1 MLLRG
6 ASMADEKPA
15 VAPIDRRA
23 ATKNPNVSYA
33 DVVVLH
39 ETSQSRVS
47 LVPFFI
53 KHSDHTELAVKIET
67 FKKEMGGFLLVD
79 QKSVSLKEPA
89 ARKLLEALRQH
100 LAVSGQGED
109 GNYIAIKVSNGT
121 ADVAGMDPGLVAQ
134 AVAGLL
140 GEKDIVQ
147 HLVSQELSSTLV
159 NAFRGAIRLQE
170 LRSALA
176 TLRQHLEQGVSDESI
191 YQDWCEKHTWAF
203 GNAYVMRDAVRTIS
217 SGDKLD
223 LILPSVLTGYR
234 DIVELKRPDMEVLMF
249 DKSHNNYYFGVEA
262 SKAIGQCHRYLDV
275 LHEEA
280 AKGLRDHPE
289 IVAYHPRATIVLGRS
304 AAWPAEKL
312 KCLHGLN
319 RRLNG
324 ISVNTYDQLL
334 AQGERLVAVVGA
346 AADVDTATSE
356 EEPDYDDVPPSDDDF
371 DF

>member
-1 MLLRG
+1 
-6 ASMADEKPA
+6 MADDNKPA

-23 ATKNPNVSYA
+23 AAKNPNVSYA
-33 DVVVLH
+33 DVVILH
-39 ETSQSRVS
+39 ETSKSRVS

-53 KHSDHTELAVKIET
+53 KHSDHTELAVRIET
-67 FKKEMGGFLLVD
+67 SKKELGGFLLVD
-79 QKSVSLKEPA
+79 EKSVSLKEPA

-147 HLVSQELSSTLV
+147 HLVNQELSSTLV

-176 TLRQHLEQGVSDESI
+176 TLRQHLEQRVADESV

-203 GNAYVMRDAVRTIS
+203 GNAYVMRDSVRTIS
-217 SGDKLD
+217 GGDKLD

-249 DKSHNNYYFGVEA
+249 DKSHKNYYFGVEA

-289 IVAYHPRATIVLGRS
+289 IVAYHPRATIVIGRS
-304 AAWPAEKL
+304 AEWQPDKL

-319 RRLNG
+319 RRMNG
-324 ISVNTYDQLL
+324 ISVITYDQLL

-346 AADVDTATSE
+346 ATDSDDSGADDVD
-356 EEPDYDDVPPSDDDF
+356 YDGVPPSEDDF